1 MGRKVI
7 LSTCNLNQWALDFTG
22 NYKRILQSIKEAR
35 EKNSKYRVGPEL
47 EIPGYGCQ
55 DHFHELDTFL
65 HSWQVLAKLI
75 VDPEC
80 RDIICDVGMPVMHQ
94 NVAYNCRIFFF
105 NGKILLIR
113 PKLVLADD
121 DNYRERRYFTAWTKL
136 KQIEDH
142 TVPDFIQKCT
152 DQYTVPFGDAVIQ
165 TLDALIGT
173 ELCEE
178 LWSPLASNLNLAL
191 DGVEIISNPSG
202 SHHQLRKVNKRIQ
215 LIQNATTKS
224 GGIYL
229 YANQR
234 GCDGD
239 RLYFDGSACIAIN
252 GEFVC
257 QGEQFSLNEIEVLTA
272 VLDIEQVRTYRNRI
286 RSLQIQADQSQR
298 YPRVK
303 VNFGLTLDENEE
315 LLVPCTKTLEWKYH
329 DAMEEIA
336 LGPACWL
343 WDYLR
348 RSKQGGF
355 FLPLSGGIDSCSTAC
370 IVYSMCTLIYDELE
384 KKNDKVLQDVRQVVG
399 DLNYTPSSANDL
411 CSKLLV
417 TSYMATTNNSE
428 TTKNLA
434 RTLASEIGSTHTS
447 IVIDLAVDAILTIW
461 TTTMR
466 VMPRF
471 RVNGGSNNEHMA
483 LQNIQARLRMVIS
496 YFFAQLTLWSVQRP
510 GSLLVLGSANVDES
524 LRGYFTKYDCS
535 SADLNP
541 IGSISKTDLRSFILY
556 CSDKFKINTLKAIFD
571 APPTAELTP
580 LDPNGQI
587 EQLDEVDMGM
597 TYEELSCYGKLRKQ
611 QNCGPYS
618 MFCKLL
624 ESWSDKLTPRQV
636 ADKVKHFFV
645 SYSINRHKMTT
656 ITPSYFAE
664 TYSPDDNRFDHRQFL
679 YPTDWSWQ
687 FAHIN
692 DKVDILGNANNAYK
706 RKQI

>member
-1 MGRKVI
+1 MVKVI
-7 LSTCNLNQWALDFTG
+7 LSTCALNQWALDFTG
-22 NYKRILQSIKEAR
+22 NHQRILQSIREAKA
-35 EKNSKYRVGPEL
+35 KNSRYRLGPEL

-55 DHFHELDTFL
+55 DHFHESDTFL

-75 VDPEC
+75 TDPEC
-80 RDIICDVGMPVMHQ
+80 SGIICDVGMPVMHE
-94 NVAYNCRIFFF
+94 NVAFNCRVFFL

-113 PKLVLADD
+113 PKKVLADD
-121 DNYRERRYFTAWTKL
+121 DNYRERRYFTAWSKH
-136 KQIEDH
+136 KRIEDH
-142 TVPDFIQKCT
+142 KLPKFVQEATGQAS
-152 DQYTVPFGDAVIQ
+152 VPFGDAVIQ
-165 TLDALIGT
+165 AMDASIGT

-178 LWSPLASNLNLAL
+178 LWTPLSSNISLAL
-191 DGVEIISNPSG
+191 DGVEIIANASG
-202 SHHQLRKVNKRIQ
+202 SHHQLRKVDKRIS
-215 LIQNATTKS
+215 LIQNATSKS
-224 GGIYL
+224 GGVYL

-239 RLYFDGSACIAIN
+239 RLYFDGCACICVN
-252 GEFVC
+252 GEFVA
-257 QGEQFSLNEIEVLTA
+257 QGEQFALNEVEVLTS
-272 VLDIEQVRTYRNRI
+272 VVEIDQVHMYRNRI
-286 RSLQIQADQSQR
+286 RSLQLQAGESERFPRIQV
-298 YPRVK
+298 PF
-303 VNFGLTLDENEE
+303 NLGLDEDEA
-315 LLVPCTKTLEWKYH
+315 LMVPCAKVIQWKYH

-336 LGPACWL
+336 MGPACWL

-370 IVYSMCTLIYDELE
+370 IVYSMCRLICAELE
-384 KKNDKVLQDVRQVVG
+384 KKNDKILGDVRQVVS
-399 DLNYTPSSANDL
+399 DINYTPSSPEDL

-417 TSYMATTNNSE
+417 TCYMATANNSAS
-428 TTKNLA
+428 TK
-434 RTLASEIGSTHTS
+434 TLAQDLASNIGSTHFS
-447 IVIDLAVDAILTIW
+447 ILIDMAVDAIITIW

-466 VMPRF
+466 IMPRF
-471 RVNGGSNNEHMA
+471 KVNGGANCEHMA

-496 YFFAQLTLWSVQRP
+496 YFFAQLTLWTAQRP

-541 IGSISKTDLRSFILY
+541 IGSICKTDLRSFIMY
-556 CSDKFKINTLKAIFD
+556 CSEKFEIKTLKAIYD

-597 TYEELSCYGKLRKQ
+597 TYDELSVYGKLRKQ
-611 QNCGPYS
+611 GNCGPYS
-618 MFCKLL
+618 MFCRLL
-624 ESWSDKLTPRQV
+624 DTWSDKLTPRQV
-636 ADKVKHFFV
+636 ADKVKYFFF

-679 YPTDWSWQ
+679 YPSDWTWQ
-687 FAHIN
+687 FGCIN
-692 DKVDILGNANNAYK
+692 EKVDKLAI
-706 RKQI
+706 RQ